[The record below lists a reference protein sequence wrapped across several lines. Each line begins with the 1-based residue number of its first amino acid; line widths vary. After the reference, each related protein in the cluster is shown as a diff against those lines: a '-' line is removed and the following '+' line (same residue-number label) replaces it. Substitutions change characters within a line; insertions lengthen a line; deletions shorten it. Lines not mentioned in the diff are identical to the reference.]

1 MGAIR
6 HFTDL
11 IAYQKAFA
19 LGREVFLVTKRF
31 PPDERFSLTDQIRR
45 SVRSIGSNMA
55 EAWGKRRYRA
65 HFVSKLTDA
74 DTERFETE
82 HWLLAR
88 WITATSTSRLLNV
101 YSNNSPKWDASSAA
115 SCKTLILSFSLPLTI
130 PRNGDTAAVVLSSDA
145 LPF

>member
-1 MGAIR
+1 MAAIR

-19 LGREVFLVTKRF
+19 LAREVFNITKTF
-31 PPDERFSLTDQIRR
+31 PADERFSLTDQVRR
-45 SVRSIGSNMA
+45 SARSIGSNIA

-82 HWLLAR
+82 HWLLCALDHGY
-88 WITATSTSRLLNV
+88 IDKVTFDRLLDLLAEVGRLLGGIMQN
-101 YSNNSPKWDASSAA
+101 PDPF
-115 SCKTLILSFSLPLTI
+115 ILP
-130 PRNGDTAAVVLSSDA
+130 
-145 LPF
+145 PFDDHSRG

>member
-19 LGREVFLVTKRF
+19 LAREVFRATNAWPV
-31 PPDERFSLTDQIRR
+31 DERYSLTDQVRR
-45 SVRSIGSNMA
+45 SARSIGSNIA
-55 EAWGKRRYRA
+55 ESWGKRRYRA

-82 HWLLAR
+82 HWLFCAHDHGYVDK
-88 WITATSTSRLLNV
+88 AEFDRLLDLLAEVGRLLGGIMQNPDPFILPPFDE
-101 YSNNSPKWDASSAA
+101 PK
-115 SCKTLILSFSLPLTI
+115 
-130 PRNGDTAAVVLSSDA
+130 R
-145 LPF
+145 

>member
-19 LGREVFLVTKRF
+19 LAREVFRTTKTW
-31 PPDERFSLTDQIRR
+31 PSDERYSLTDQIRR
-45 SVRSIGSNMA
+45 SARSIGSNIA
-55 EAWGKRRYRA
+55 ESWGKRRYRA

-82 HWLLAR
+82 HWLLCALDHGY
-88 WITATSTSRLLNV
+88 IDKPTCERLLDQLAEVGRLLGGIMQNPDPFILPPFDDP
-101 YSNNSPKWDASSAA
+101 PK
-115 SCKTLILSFSLPLTI
+115 
-130 PRNGDTAAVVLSSDA
+130 N
-145 LPF
+145 

>member
-19 LGREVFLVTKRF
+19 LAREVFKTTKTW
-31 PPDERFSLTDQIRR
+31 PTDERYSLTDQIRR
-45 SVRSIGSNMA
+45 SARSIGSNIA
-55 EAWGKRRYRA
+55 ESWGKRRYRA

-82 HWLLAR
+82 HWLLCALDHGY
-88 WITATSTSRLLNV
+88 IDQATFDRLLDLLAEVGRLLGGIMQN
-101 YSNNSPKWDASSAA
+101 PDPFILPPFGDSA
-115 SCKTLILSFSLPLTI
+115 
-130 PRNGDTAAVVLSSDA
+130 RG
-145 LPF
+145 

>member
-19 LGREVFLVTKRF
+19 PGREVFLVTKRF

-82 HWLLAR
+82 HWLLCALDHGY
-88 WITATSTSRLLNV
+88 IDKPTFERLLEQLAEVGRLLGGIIQNPDPFILPAF
-101 YSNNSPKWDASSAA
+101 NDSAE
-115 SCKTLILSFSLPLTI
+115 
-130 PRNGDTAAVVLSSDA
+130 R
-145 LPF
+145 

>member
-19 LGREVFLVTKRF
+19 LAREVFKATKSW
-31 PPDERFSLTDQIRR
+31 PADERYSLTDQIRR
-45 SVRSIGSNMA
+45 SARSVGSNIA
-55 EAWGKRRYRA
+55 ESWGKRRYRA

-82 HWLLAR
+82 HWLLCALDHGY
-88 WITATSTSRLLNV
+88 IDQSTFDRLLDLLAEVGRLLGGIMQN
-101 YSNNSPKWDASSAA
+101 PDPF
-115 SCKTLILSFSLPLTI
+115 ILP
-130 PRNGDTAAVVLSSDA
+130 
-145 LPF
+145 PFDDPARG

>member
-11 IAYQKAFA
+11 VAYQKAFA
-19 LGREVFLVTKRF
+19 LGREVFKITKTF
-31 PPDERFSLTDQIRR
+31 PSGERFSLTDQVRR
-45 SVRSIGSNMA
+45 SARSIGANIA

-82 HWLLAR
+82 HWLLCALDHGYVDKP
-88 WITATSTSRLLNV
+88 TFDRLLELLAEVGRLLGGIMQNPD
-101 YSNNSPKWDASSAA
+101 SFILPSFDESA
-115 SCKTLILSFSLPLTI
+115 T
-130 PRNGDTAAVVLSSDA
+130 GH
-145 LPF
+145 

>member
-19 LGREVFLVTKRF
+19 LGREVFKETKTF
-31 PPDERFSLTDQIRR
+31 PADERYSLTDQVRR
-45 SVRSIGSNMA
+45 SARSIGSNIA

-82 HWLLAR
+82 HWLLCALDHGYIDKPTFDR
-88 WITATSTSRLLNV
+88 LPELLAEVGRLLGGIMQN
-101 YSNNSPKWDASSAA
+101 PDPF
-115 SCKTLILSFSLPLTI
+115 ILP
-130 PRNGDTAAVVLSSDA
+130 
-145 LPF
+145 PFDDH

>member
-82 HWLLAR
+82 HWLLCALDHGY
-88 WITATSTSRLLNV
+88 IDKPTFERLLE
-101 YSNNSPKWDASSAA
+101 
-115 SCKTLILSFSLPLTI
+115 
-130 PRNGDTAAVVLSSDA
+130 
-145 LPF
+145 